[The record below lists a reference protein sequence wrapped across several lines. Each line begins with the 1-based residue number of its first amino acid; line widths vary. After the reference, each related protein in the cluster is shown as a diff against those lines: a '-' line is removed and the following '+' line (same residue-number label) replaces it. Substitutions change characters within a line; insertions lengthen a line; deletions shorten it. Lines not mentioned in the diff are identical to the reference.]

1 MISTQQKS
9 PVDVNLRG
17 FECGG
22 RSRNRTGVGGFAIR
36 YYFNTNQQLT
46 DISIPQMLQFH
57 APERQASKGFDFE
70 MRNRFNPPFLRF
82 IDSTT
87 LIN

>member
-36 YYFNTNQQLT
+36 YYLPVLLDQT
-46 DISIPQMLQFH
+46 DESL
-57 APERQASKGFDFE
+57 
-70 MRNRFNPPFLRF
+70 
-82 IDSTT
+82 
-87 LIN
+87 